1 MAKVV
6 STTVPL
12 VCIKTTV
19 VVIFYSKEFY
29 FTCDH
34 TPDSKNLAVQ
44 LIQKHGMNQD
54 TATHLAKTYGGRAW
68 EVCELSSPTNQAW
81 PRFGIPLA
89 PNYPYIDAEVIY
101 ACREYACTIEDVLSR
116 RTRLA
121 FLNKDAANSA
131 IPRVADLMAEELGW
145 TQDVKAE
152 QIILAR
158 KYIESY
164 AGRIPNKAG
173 STLREATY
181 EEIKDVFKAIDTDGN
196 GFLDRTEVGEIAS
209 VLGFPLSEDELSVAF
224 DAMDKNRNGRVSL
237 DEFEAWWN
245 HASDTTFHKQL
256 STELSLG
263 GTKKEDIRT
272 MGGGV
277 FGG

>member
-1 MAKVV
+1 MFHITLKKITFELVV
-6 STTVPL
+6 RA
-12 VCIKTTV
+12 
-19 VVIFYSKEFY
+19 
-29 FTCDH
+29 
-34 TPDSKNLAVQ
+34 PDSKNLAVQ

-68 EVCELSSPTNQAW
+68 EVCELSNPTNQVW
-81 PRFGIPLA
+81 PRFGVPLA
-89 PNYPYIDAEVIY
+89 PNYPYIDAEVVY

-121 FLNKDAANSA
+121 FLNKDAANGA
-131 IPRVADLMAEELGW
+131 IERVADLMAEELGW

-173 STLREATY
+173 SVLREATY
-181 EEIKDVFKAIDTDGN
+181 EEIKDVFQAIDTDGN

-209 VLGFPLSEDELSVAF
+209 VLGFPLSEEELSVAF
-224 DAMDKNRNGRVSL
+224 DEMDENRNGRVSL
-237 DEFEAWWN
+237 DEFKAWWN

-256 STELSLG
+256 SAQLSLG